1 MAKKVVSDL
10 DRLFKS
16 VEITIDSCWIWTG
29 PFDKDGYARQMKVGS
44 RTDNS
49 RRMVRPHRLV
59 YEATVGPIPEGFT
72 IDHLCRRRC
81 CLNPAHLEPVTT
93 RENTQRG
100 SRKNKAHCKNGH
112 PLSGDNL
119 YLYASGYRAC
129 KTCRNE
135 FAKRHRRKTNGAAQR
150 KYSEINR
157 EKRRLEQ
164 AARRAAWSPERLQK
178 ERERYRAY
186 DAKRRARGSGG

>member
-10 DRLFKS
+10 ARLFKS

-59 YEATVGPIPEGFT
+59 YEQTVGPIPEGFT

-81 CLNPAHLEPVTT
+81 CVNPAHLEPVTT

-100 SRKNKAHCKNGH
+100 WRKNKTHCKNGH
-112 PLSGDNL
+112 PLSGANL
-119 YLYASGYRAC
+119 HVDGNGYRGC
-129 KTCRNE
+129 KICRNE
-135 FAKRHRRKTNGAAQR
+135 FVKRHYRKTGGAAQR
-150 KYSEINR
+150 KYSEANR
-157 EKRRLEQ
+157 EKRRLAQ
-164 AARRAAWSPERLQK
+164 AARRAAWSPERLEY
-178 ERERYRAY
+178 ERQRGREY
-186 DAKRRARGSGG
+186 DAKRRPRTGG